1 MISCTGNVTLKQG
14 APFVHAHA
22 LFGDRSGGAFGGHLM
37 SPSIVFAAEIHIL
50 ELSGQPPERIHDPA
64 TGLYLWPDRQ
74 NSTGHL
80 TTCEGTTSVK
90 LINWT
95 LRKNFLIPT
104 LVLIVLGMGISTII
118 SYVRTRAMMNE
129 SAMAQMT
136 QMSAMTTKN
145 IGFWIDSRKIEVAN
159 WATEQIFA
167 EALNDTDLGRETRF
181 IADEQFEAFKKN
193 AAYYEVI
200 ALANKKGELVAST
213 NRDALVGKINV
224 ADYPFFKQALA
235 GKQTI
240 SDAMISKTSGKPYF
254 AIASPV
260 FSLDKTETLG
270 ALIGVINIEYLSSQL
285 VEPIKV
291 GKDRL
296 CLYFKYRGP
305 DHCTPR

>member
-1 MISCTGNVTLKQG
+1 M
-14 APFVHAHA
+14 
-22 LFGDRSGGAFGGHLM
+22 
-37 SPSIVFAAEIHIL
+37 
-50 ELSGQPPERIHDPA
+50 
-64 TGLYLWPDRQ
+64 
-74 NSTGHL
+74 
-80 TTCEGTTSVK
+80 K

-118 SYVRTRAMMNE
+118 SYVQTRAMMNE

-136 QMSAMTTKN
+136 QMSAMATKN
-145 IGFWIDSRKIEVAN
+145 IGFWIDSRKIEVGN

-193 AAYYEVI
+193 ATYYEVI
-200 ALANKKGELVAST
+200 ALANKNGELVASI
-213 NRDALVGKINV
+213 NRDALIGKINV
-224 ADYPFFKQALA
+224 SEHPFFKQALA
-235 GKQTI
+235 GKQAI

-270 ALIGVINIEYLSSQL
+270 ALIGVINIEYMSSQL

-291 GKDRL
+291 GNTGYAYILNSAGLTIAHPEKSKVMQNELRRNGL
-296 CLYFKYRGP
+296 RPGYYQQKKRQS
-305 DHCTPR
+305 